1 MQMSNRDNDNASD
14 NSCCACADSCLT
26 SSSKSSGSAA
36 GRSGASTSA
45 QTKNPAAL
53 PVPMLEAYMN
63 GNCPQMLQANG
74 SLSEPLYNSISHD
87 GSKLSDGNMATYK
100 NVNGVPPTMLRQ
112 EDFYNYPNK
121 VRLTPSDEE
130 EEDESMKK
138 DSEAKLQQRSGK
150 GKDGEDFTE
159 TDPLLPNSEHIS
171 SGVPT
176 PVATPGLRG
185 ILRNGPNRQ
194 QPPARGGGQG
204 PVIVGNRPHL
214 SMLLSASEESSHSS
228 AEGAQTQNLPY
239 LSQLMSNPHSTHSQQ
254 PCPPQQQELQQQAP
268 EVQQHVHELPQQLQ
282 QLLQQQQLQQQQDG
296 STLAARLAPAVPV
309 LSTAQPQLNPS
320 LVQMEELKP
329 VMPHCPSP
337 AGAAP
342 LPPSGATNL
351 ADDKGRA
358 GSPARISPSQQE
370 EVRGGCGR
378 EPHNTPKA
386 RPADIPV
393 GSSPATM
400 RKGAAPE
407 KNKDEQTLRKQAML
421 AASPQG
427 DEDETTH
434 KSVGGSSGLGDSLDI
449 SSPLSMP
456 SDEGRRSRT
465 PYRRSVSEVSRS
477 VSPSLPLPPS
487 RSISSPEEKNRP
499 FAVVKRKFFTFLLS
513 VYSWHAC
520 ILVHWFSFNRT
531 TMIRPV
537 LKQSADQ
544 TLYLKYL
551 RMDCSCTFSMF
562 HDYFY
567 TLVMA
572 SVAQTAG
579 IIYAQPEM
587 PVLQSH

>member
-1 MQMSNRDNDNASD
+1 MQMSSHDNDNASD

-26 SSSKSSGSAA
+26 SSSKSSSSAA

-45 QTKNPAAL
+45 QTKNPG

-63 GNCPQMLQANG
+63 RNGNCPQVLQANG
-74 SLSEPLYNSISHD
+74 SLLEPLYNSISHD

-100 NVNGVPPTMLRQ
+100 NVNGVPPTVLGQ

-121 VRLTPSDEE
+121 VCLTPSDEE

-138 DSEAKLQQRSGK
+138 DAEAKLQQRSGK
-150 GKDGEDFTE
+150 GKDSEDFTE

-171 SGVPT
+171 GVPT
-176 PVATPGLRG
+176 PVSTPGLRG

-194 QPPARGGGQG
+194 QPPVRGGGQG
-204 PVIVGNRPHL
+204 QVMVGNRPHL

-228 AEGAQTQNLPY
+228 AGGAQTQNLPY
-239 LSQLMSNPHSTHSQQ
+239 LSQLMSNPHSQQ

-296 STLAARLAPAVPV
+296 STLAARLAPTVPV

-378 EPHNTPKA
+378 EAHATPKA
-386 RPADIPV
+386 QPADIPV
-393 GSSPATM
+393 GSSPATV

-407 KNKDEQTLRKQAML
+407 KNMDEQTLRKQAML

-465 PYRRSVSEVSRS
+465 LYRRSVSEVSRS

-487 RSISSPEEKNRP
+487 RSISSPEEKHRP
-499 FAVVKRKFFTFLLS
+499 FAVVKRKFFTFPSS

-520 ILVHWFSFNRT
+520 ILVH
-531 TMIRPV
+531 
-537 LKQSADQ
+537 
-544 TLYLKYL
+544 
-551 RMDCSCTFSMF
+551 
-562 HDYFY
+562 
-567 TLVMA
+567 
-572 SVAQTAG
+572 
-579 IIYAQPEM
+579 
-587 PVLQSH
+587 